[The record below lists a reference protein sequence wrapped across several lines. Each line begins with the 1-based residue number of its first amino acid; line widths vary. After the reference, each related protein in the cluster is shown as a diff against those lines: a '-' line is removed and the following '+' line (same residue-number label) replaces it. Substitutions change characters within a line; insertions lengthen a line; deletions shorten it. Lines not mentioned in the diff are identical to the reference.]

1 MPVPSIIHVSLG
13 LRKLTALLALV
24 FVTSSALAKGPD
36 PAARILLEPL
46 GFQTLQ
52 TQFLLAG
59 SSMLTVDFVD
69 EKHLLVTYS
78 TKRLLKRLSECPPS
92 DQDRTIDAVLLELP
106 GGKVLART
114 AWRLH
119 DRGQYLW
126 NLGQGRFMLRIRDTL
141 TTIAP
146 MVNLPKGDAFHE
158 RPFLTTDRR
167 IGGVLLSPDADLMI
181 VETLEPYERVADA
194 QPTEEQK
201 VRLETPVQVDFFR
214 LKVQRGDEIGLFSGG
229 AFRTRVPGR
238 IPANSAGYVAT
249 LDQGQRHWAFDFH
262 TYGGKVKELSPFD
275 STCRPMPVLVSRS
288 EFIAFGCGL
297 SHAPQVVGAF
307 NMRGE
312 EMWQQNLNESY
323 IAPTFAY
330 APKGG
335 RFVMSRV
342 LTHSGIVQAGDI
354 LVPELVA
361 GQSIVVYQTDSGRQV
376 LRVDAAPVVRAG
388 QNFALAPDGMSLA
401 VLRGDAIEIYSLPSL
416 TPKEREAVKVA
427 EASAPQDDGTPGLSS
442 DGGSSNESANAGSVA
457 PSDTK
462 SDASSQQSSDPAPAL
477 PAAANA
483 TDTSA
488 QGNSASTASQD
499 PPAPAATTQDQAAP
513 PEQPRKPPTLYNE
526 PGEHPGGTSTDTQK
540 PQTPKQ

>member
-1 MPVPSIIHVSLG
+1 
-13 LRKLTALLALV
+13 
-24 FVTSSALAKGPD
+24 
-36 PAARILLEPL
+36 
-46 GFQTLQ
+46 
-52 TQFLLAG
+52 
-59 SSMLTVDFVD
+59 
-69 EKHLLVTYS
+69 
-78 TKRLLKRLSECPPS
+78 
-92 DQDRTIDAVLLELP
+92 
-106 GGKVLART
+106 
-114 AWRLH
+114 
-119 DRGQYLW
+119 
-126 NLGQGRFMLRIRDTL
+126 
-141 TTIAP
+141 
-146 MVNLPKGDAFHE
+146 
-158 RPFLTTDRR
+158 
-167 IGGVLLSPDADLMI
+167 
-181 VETLEPYERVADA
+181 
-194 QPTEEQK
+194 
-201 VRLETPVQVDFFR
+201 
-214 LKVQRGDEIGLFSGG
+214 
-229 AFRTRVPGR
+229 
-238 IPANSAGYVAT
+238 
-249 LDQGQRHWAFDFH
+249 
-262 TYGGKVKELSPFD
+262 
-275 STCRPMPVLVSRS
+275 
-288 EFIAFGCGL
+288 
-297 SHAPQVVGAF
+297 
-307 NMRGE
+307 MRGE

-427 EASAPQDDGTPGLSS
+427 EASAPQDDGTPGLSP
-442 DGGSSNESANAGSVA
+442 DGGSANESANAGSVA

-462 SDASSQQSSDPAPAL
+462 SDASSQQSSDPTPAL

>member
-1 MPVPSIIHVSLG
+1 MLVPSIIHVKLG
-13 LRKLTALLALV
+13 IRKLAGLLALF
-24 FVTSSALAKGPD
+24 FVTNCALAKGPD
-36 PAARILLEPL
+36 PATRILLEPL
-46 GFQTLQ
+46 GFQTIQ

-78 TKRLLKRLSECPPS
+78 TKRLLKRLPECPPS
-92 DQDRTIDAVLLELP
+92 DQDRTIDAVLVELP

-114 AWRLH
+114 SWRLH

-126 NLGQGRFMLRIRDTL
+126 NLGQGRFMVRIRDTL
-141 TTIAP
+141 TTLAP

-181 VETLEPYERVADA
+181 LETLEPYGRVADA
-194 QPTEEQK
+194 QPTEEQR
-201 VRLETPVQVDFFR
+201 VRLEAPVQINFFR
-214 LKVQRGDEIGLFSGG
+214 LKIRSGEEIGVTEGG
-229 AFRTRVPGR
+229 AFRARVPGR

-249 LDQGQRHWAFDFH
+249 LDQGRQHWAFDFH

-275 STCRPMPVLVSRS
+275 STCRPTPVLVSRS

-297 SHAPQVVGAF
+297 NHAPQVVGAF

-312 EMWQQNLNESY
+312 EMWQQNLPDTY

-342 LTHSGIVQAGDI
+342 LTHSGVVQAGDM
-354 LVPELVA
+354 LLPELVA

-388 QNFALAPDGMSLA
+388 QNFALGPDGMSLA
-401 VLRGDAIEIYSLPSL
+401 VVRGDAIEIYGLPPL
-416 TPKEREAVKVA
+416 TPKEREAVKLA
-427 EASAPQDDGTPGLSS
+427 EASAPQEDGAPGLSPE
-442 DGGSSNESANAGSVA
+442 DGSATDSANAGGVT

-462 SDASSQQSSDPAPAL
+462 PDTPAQQPSEPAPAS
-477 PAAANA
+477 PAPANA
-483 TDTSA
+483 TETPAQSNSTS
-488 QGNSASTASQD
+488 STASQE
-499 PPAPAATTQDQAAP
+499 PPAPAATQDSARA
-513 PEQPRKPPTLYNE
+513 PEQPRKPPTIYNE
-526 PGEHPGGTSTDTQK
+526 PGEHPGGSSTDTQK